1 MVWAVEPGYSSG
13 MEELEE
19 IQKKLMLLIEG
30 ARLIDANEFKE
41 MRTIKAALK
50 AVREEIQS
58 EVARV
63 RASSR
68 LGESARTGSAIADS
82 RRSRGSS
89 S

>member
-1 MVWAVEPGYSSG
+1 MEPGYSSG

-68 LGESARTGSAIADS
+68 LGESARTGSANADS